1 MTTEKP
7 EVDEILASLEARI
20 GTVSSRNKHLKM
32 LVIGDPGSGKT
43 TFSATAP
50 NNLIVDIEKG
60 TAVLVGTDYQDTK
73 VLEYKSFYQLEML
86 IKKLADG
93 AFPDIETITID
104 SISEL
109 GKRGLEELTE
119 EKFIKSGGTS
129 NRFVPEVGEHS
140 ENNEHMRRI
149 VSALRDLERN
159 IICISHI
166 REQVDKR
173 TGLTVKRA
181 DFSER
186 LAGTMNGIFDIV
198 GLLRFDAET
207 GERTMQVHPTKD
219 ALVKTRVNGLPAL
232 VDNPTWDTFDKAFKS
247 QHNI

>member
-1 MTTEKP
+1 MTDKKE

-20 GTVSSRNKHLKM
+20 GTVATKNKHLKM

-60 TAVLVGTDYQDTK
+60 TAVLVGTDFQDTK

-86 IKKLADG
+86 IKKLSEG

-119 EKFIKSGGTS
+119 DKFVKSGGTS
-129 NRFVPEVGEHS
+129 NRFVAEVSEHS

-149 VSALRDLERN
+149 VSSLRDLERN

-166 REQVDKR
+166 REQIDKR

-219 ALVKTRVNGLPAL
+219 ALVKTRVNGLPAV
-232 VDNPTWDTFDKAFKS
+232 VDDPKWDTFFNAFKA